1 MQRITPF
8 TEWPLH
14 GVSQTRAMEAQALG
28 THPHPSLMQRAGQS
42 VAQLAMAWAPH
53 AQRIWVACGPGNN
66 GGDGLHAAIDL
77 HALGKSVWLTLCPGD
92 HPSADALDAVDQ
104 VKKAGIPIHAQ
115 APKEWDLGIDAL
127 LGLGHARPPAG
138 RLQQHLHLL
147 RQAHT
152 PLLCVDVPTGLMSDS
167 GQWMDAPYSPQR
179 SAPLATLSLLTLK
192 PGLFT
197 LQGKDASGE
206 VWFDDLGHPAGA
218 SYPPDAHL
226 VSPRRLSPKTHHS
239 HKGSHGQVLVLG
251 GAPGMT
257 GAAVLAALSALHA
270 GVGKVVLGLL
280 NPSALAGVQ
289 TQYPS
294 LMALAADASTR
305 FEHTVVC
312 GCGGG
317 QAIRPYLPAVLSR
330 SPQLVLDADALNAIA
345 QDPGLQTLLGRRS
358 AAGLPTVLTPHPLE
372 AARLLHC
379 TVAQVQSD
387 RCAAA
392 QRLAQRWSCVVVLKG
407 AGTVMAAPNAVPAI
421 NPTGNPR
428 LACAGTGDVLAGLV
442 GAAMARG
449 LAAWPAAHLA
459 VFQHG
464 LAADHWPEDQAL
476 TAEALARTVGL

>member
-1 MQRITPF
+1 
-8 TEWPLH
+8 
-14 GVSQTRAMEAQALG
+14 
-28 THPHPSLMQRAGQS
+28 
-42 VAQLAMAWAPH
+42 
-53 AQRIWVACGPGNN
+53 
-66 GGDGLHAAIDL
+66 
-77 HALGKSVWLTLCPGD
+77 
-92 HPSADALDAVDQ
+92 
-104 VKKAGIPIHAQ
+104 
-115 APKEWDLGIDAL
+115 
-127 LGLGHARPPAG
+127 
-138 RLQQHLHLL
+138 
-147 RQAHT
+147 
-152 PLLCVDVPTGLMSDS
+152 
-167 GQWMDAPYSPQR
+167 
-179 SAPLATLSLLTLK
+179 
-192 PGLFT
+192 LFT

-226 VSPRRLSPKTHHS
+226 VSPRRLSPKAHHS

-280 NPSALAGVQ
+280 NRSALAGVQ

-305 FEHTVVC
+305 FEHTVMC

-317 QAIRPYLPAVLSR
+317 QAIRPYLPAVLSQ

-372 AARLLHC
+372 AARVLHC

-407 AGTVMAAPNAVPAI
+407 AGTVMAAPNEVPAI